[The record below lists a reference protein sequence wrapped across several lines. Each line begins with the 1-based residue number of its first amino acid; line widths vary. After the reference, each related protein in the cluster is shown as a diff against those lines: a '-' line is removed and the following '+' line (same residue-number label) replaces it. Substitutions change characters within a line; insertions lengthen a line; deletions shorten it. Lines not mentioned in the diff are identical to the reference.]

1 MSERGQLRRRIS
13 AVDFALFELVLFL
26 DTHPDDVR
34 AMRMRDQYKKKRDEL
49 VAEYESHFGP
59 YVVTADD
66 VTGDQWT
73 WIDNPWPWDYVPD
86 T

>member
-1 MSERGQLRRRIS
+1 MNERGQMRRRIS

-26 DTHPDDVR
+26 DTHPDDIR
-34 AMRMRDQYKKKRDEL
+34 AMKMREQYMKKREEL
-49 VAEYESHFGP
+49 VAEYESRFGP
-59 YVVTADD
+59 YVVTTDD

-73 WIDNPWPWDYVPD
+73 WIDNPWPWDYVPE